1 MKIIEDQF
9 GLLKQSKFHH
19 IGYASKSIDE
29 DLLFF
34 KSLGFNL
41 EGKIF
46 TDTNQGIR
54 GCFIVGC
61 GTRIEL
67 LENLPNSQTLSG
79 LIRHG
84 INMYHLAYEV
94 DSIKV
99 AFEKISNIKHK
110 VIVQP
115 ISAVAFG
122 GRKIAFVLFRNNFI
136 LEFIEK

>member
-1 MKIIEDQF
+1 MKIIEDF
-9 GLLKQSKFHH
+9 GLLKESKFHH
-19 IGYASKSIDE
+19 IGYASKSIDI

-79 LIRHG
+79 LIKHG

-94 DSIKV
+94 DSIKE
-99 AFEKISNIKHK
+99 AFDNISNIKHK

-115 ISAVAFG
+115 IKSVAFG
-122 GRKIAFVLFRNNFI
+122 GRKITFVLFRNNFI
-136 LEFIEK
+136 LELIEK